1 MYQPHPLDARLAE
14 ALAPG
19 RLYAV
24 GGRVRDELR
33 AVIEGIEVPAKDLD
47 YVVTGLTLD
56 ELTQRLEQLGR
67 VDLVGAAFAVA
78 KLTTDGQTVDVA
90 LPRRERSTGHGHRE
104 FEVQS
109 GPEIP
114 LEDDLARRDF
124 RMNMVARAL
133 PGGELVDPYHGEA
146 DVRAGL
152 IDILTPVTFEEDP
165 LRMLRAAQF
174 TARFGYAPTEATIAA
189 MRAAAPLVRTV
200 APERAL
206 AVLRAGQQRM
216 RPKRGRSRNDGID
229 ERRLVGDAPW
239 RGFVIR
245 RACRKP
251 HRFTVAQHRNRLIEG

>member
-19 RLYAV
+19 RLFAV
-24 GGRVRDELR
+24 GGRVRDEIR
-33 AVIEGIEVPAKDLD
+33 QEVEGVDLPAKDLD

-104 FEVQS
+104 FQVQS

-124 RMNMVARAL
+124 RMNMIARAL
-133 PGGELVDPYHGEA
+133 PGGELVDPYGGEA
-146 DVRAGL
+146 DIRARR
-152 IDILTPVTFEEDP
+152 IDILTPETFEEDP
-165 LRMLRAAQF
+165 LRLLRAAQF
-174 TARFGYAPTEATIAA
+174 AGRFGFEPTPFTLEA
-189 MRAAAPLVRTV
+189 MRAAA
-200 APERAL
+200 
-206 AVLRAGQQRM
+206 
-216 RPKRGRSRNDGID
+216 
-229 ERRLVGDAPW
+229 
-239 RGFVIR
+239 
-245 RACRKP
+245 
-251 HRFTVAQHRNRLIEG
+251 